1 MGPIHKAYRAC
12 VESVIFRYLAVG
24 GSLAL
29 FEVGFLYLLVH
40 VGYLHY
46 LLAGALSSIVALVI
60 RFLLQKYVTFA
71 NREAANRIVG
81 RQFGLY
87 VLLCI
92 LSFGLNL
99 VFLYTF
105 STILGLWYVASSV
118 ISIGCIAFISFFVYR
133 FIFSSQ
139 Q

>member
-1 MGPIHKAYRAC
+1 MEGLKKTYRAC
-12 VESVIFRYLAVG
+12 VESVIVRYLAVG
-24 GSLAL
+24 GTLAL

-46 LLAGALSSIVALVI
+46 LLAGAISSIVALVI
-60 RFLLQKYVTFA
+60 RFLLQKYITFA
-71 NREAANRIVG
+71 NRENENRIVG
-81 RQFGLY
+81 RQFALY
-87 VLLCI
+87 VLLCA

-118 ISIGCIAFISFFVYR
+118 LSIICIAFISFFVYR